1 VPIYSSVALHGRVR
15 ADFSVTLSIH
25 NMSDTHPLVLKR
37 VGFFDTAGAIVEE
50 YLREPIALKP
60 FATVEIFVP
69 VNDIRGGTGANFV
82 VNWSATDSIAEPA
95 AAALM
100 LGGVGGANY
109 SFISQGH
116 PIRPSKPQARP

>member
-1 VPIYSSVALHGRVR
+1 VDIKVPPCVLSFSGRDR
-15 ADFSVTLSIH
+15 
-25 NMSDTHPLVLKR
+25 VLKR

-69 VNDIRGGTGANFV
+69 VNDVRGGTGANFV

-100 LGGVGGANY
+100 LGGVGGVGY
-109 SFISQGH
+109 SFIKS
-116 PIRPSKPQARP
+116 RTYDTT